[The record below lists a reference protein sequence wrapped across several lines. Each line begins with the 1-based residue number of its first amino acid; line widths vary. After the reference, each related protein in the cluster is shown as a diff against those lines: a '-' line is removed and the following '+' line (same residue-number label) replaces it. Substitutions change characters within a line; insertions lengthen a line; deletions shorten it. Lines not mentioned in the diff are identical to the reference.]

1 MEMVT
6 YYISTNEF
14 NESNAF
20 LNTFTED
27 KAYATEIFD
36 TATIFHELDKNNNE
50 RIEPKEI
57 DNTLDE
63 EIDLPISVS

>member
-6 YYISTNEF
+6 ANEF

-20 LNTFTED
+20 LNTFIED
-27 KAYATEIFD
+27 KAFATELFD
-36 TATIFHELDKNNNE
+36 TATIFHELDKNNNG

-57 DNTLDE
+57 DNTLGDD
-63 EIDLPISVS
+63 IDLSISIS